1 MGASRSVCQKTG
13 AISPVSCIIKETG
26 VLLWRNGK
34 KTRGAKIGY
43 SEPPFAIMKIAQ
55 ATVCDYFQNGCTTN
69 DRLSRNIKTV

>member
-26 VLLWRNGK
+26 GGFMEKWK

-43 SEPPFAIMKIAQ
+43 SEPPFAIMKMAQ